1 MAIEMLAEAVAASET
16 WISVWRDA
24 NEHEIYVQY
33 GYVDISMPVEDFE
46 DFVETL
52 LVARQKLTQPKKRR

>member
-1 MAIEMLAEAVAASET
+1 MAIETLAEAVAASET
-16 WISVWRDA
+16 WISVWHDT
-24 NEHEIYVQY
+24 NEHEVYVQY

-52 LVARQKLTQPKKRR
+52 VEARQKLTQPKKRR